1 MSVTA
6 KNAVTKRA
14 TRSER
19 RDYRKGIILI
29 YSGINVPILWSEA
42 LRHRYQTHQW
52 LTYKQA
58 LDSGAQVRKGE
69 KSITV
74 VFASQVTVKRRKKKS
89 AAACCEHITCSM
101 LMRTRL
107 HDSSANG
114 FYVVGRHIIPII
126 VFEMSPQIIH
136 DGSNLIVAHHRSER
150 WHSALSVDDNT
161 DWIAAGF
168 EISVSRKGRI
178 CSRTCRTLTV
188 GHVAP
193 PANTGKQ
200 LLATLLGE
208 YETFA

>member
-107 HDSSANG
+107 HDFIGERLLRRRPSHHPDNRFRNESADSLRRQQPDRCSSSL
-114 FYVVGRHIIPII
+114 RT
-126 VFEMSPQIIH
+126 
-136 DGSNLIVAHHRSER
+136 VAFRAVR
-150 WHSALSVDDNT
+150 
-161 DWIAAGF
+161 
-168 EISVSRKGRI
+168 
-178 CSRTCRTLTV
+178 
-188 GHVAP
+188 
-193 PANTGKQ
+193 
-200 LLATLLGE
+200 
-208 YETFA
+208 